1 MHTHIKLWLWSFF
14 TCESTHTLGLTETS
28 LSLSDSYIHALEPK
42 APEARTQELEL
53 QLYTARLW

>member
-14 TCESTHTLGLTETS
+14 TCESTLGLTETS